1 MFVST
6 QVPSNVFTFAANIS
20 ISNSGS
26 LQLALADGRRLTTN
40 IGRELQT
47 KNQETAFALEV
58 SLQGETSPEAEGII
72 VTNSV
77 IYVARKDLVVLL
89 VLFTS
94 AYGMVW

>member
-1 MFVST
+1 M
-6 QVPSNVFTFAANIS
+6 
-20 ISNSGS
+20 
-26 LQLALADGRRLTTN
+26 ALADGRRLTTN

-47 KNQETAFALEV
+47 KKQETIFTLKV

-72 VTNSV
+72 VANSV
-77 IYVARKDLVVLL
+77 ISVARKGLVKLL

>member
-1 MFVST
+1 M
-6 QVPSNVFTFAANIS
+6 
-20 ISNSGS
+20 
-26 LQLALADGRRLTTN
+26 ALADGRRLTTN

-47 KNQETAFALEV
+47 KNQETTFTLKV

-72 VTNSV
+72 VANSV
-77 IYVARKDLVVLL
+77 IARKGIVMLL